1 MFAQSAIVLFN
12 KLGGKQVRD
21 IVEIRLK
28 ELQKRMDDNGRKI
41 TLDVDDAAKD
51 WLGAAGVSPLY
62 GARPLSGVLQNHVLI
77 PLSRFIIEES
87 IRDGEVA
94 RVSFDRRRNRVVVL
108 RNHESTQ
115 GGYDDSMDLDDDL
128 NDPEMQDLD

>member
-1 MFAQSAIVLFN
+1 M
-12 KLGGKQVRD
+12 RD